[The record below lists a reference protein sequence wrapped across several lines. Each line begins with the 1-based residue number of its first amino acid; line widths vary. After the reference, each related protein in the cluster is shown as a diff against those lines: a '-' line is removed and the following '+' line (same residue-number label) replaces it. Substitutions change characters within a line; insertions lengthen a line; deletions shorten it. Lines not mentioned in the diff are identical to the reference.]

1 MLLTQLTKTE
11 FACPISFLM
20 IGNSMFPSVS
30 GTQLYNIA
38 NIFHQKLI
46 CGTSLPRNVP
56 LTSKPHSF
64 LIVLEVP
71 CVCLRPIEQTNHITE
86 NLNDV
91 TFCPKMWIWQ
101 IF

>member
-46 CGTSLPRNVP
+46 CGISLPRNVP

-64 LIVLEVP
+64 LIVLAVL
-71 CVCLRPIEQTNHITE
+71 CICLRPIEQTNHITE

-91 TFCPKMWIWQ
+91 TFRPKMWIWQ